1 VENERDHPEGGPGP
15 GGLEDGV
22 TDPLS
27 GRAAAGD
34 PPDDPSEGLFG
45 DEAEDFPPGASTALP
60 PKVESWRKRSAVG
73 AILTGFA
80 LGLQEALEKQKEDPS
95 IVMETSGDPPRDLP
109 VEADFEYGRPK
120 QSVVQIRPW
129 LLPDG
134 GTEASTERQGSGRP
148 APDPGNRPRA
158 QAGDAPAPDEGDQ
171 NPEGQA

>member
-1 VENERDHPEGGPGP
+1 VENERDHPDGGLGQ
-15 GGLEDGV
+15 GGLEDGGP
-22 TDPLS
+22 DPVP

-34 PPDDPSEGLFG
+34 PSEDPFG

-80 LGLQEALEKQKEDPS
+80 LGLQEALEKHKEDPS

-134 GTEASTERQGSGRP
+134 STGAPREGRDSDGAASDPGGGRP
-148 APDPGNRPRA
+148 AP
-158 QAGDAPAPDEGDQ
+158 AGDPPAPDEGDQ
-171 NPEGQA
+171 NPAGQA